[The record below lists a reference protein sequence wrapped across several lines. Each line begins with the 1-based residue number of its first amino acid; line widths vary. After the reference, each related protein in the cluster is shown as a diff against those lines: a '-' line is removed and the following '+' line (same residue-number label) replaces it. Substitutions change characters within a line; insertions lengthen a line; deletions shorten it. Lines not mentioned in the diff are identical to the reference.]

1 MHTEKPHDVN
11 SETPCKPTPLMES
24 NLSMDHIRL
33 QSNNT
38 NISNP
43 DRYSVVSHGETNT
56 IPEEVI
62 INSVNQQDQQ
72 KLSII
77 QNRHLKIVENAEQD
91 GKLKPK
97 SLPDLR
103 PKIIRKQNRS
113 KSLGNT
119 SLKSNNASTNLL
131 MQDPVFVKRASTE
144 RQDDKRR
151 NSIEHVI
158 NIPRRPSRPTL
169 ENTIHFL
176 EVTFSNFDT
185 GN

>member
-11 SETPCKPTPLMES
+11 SETECKRAPLADS

-38 NISNP
+38 NNSNT
-43 DRYSVVSHGETNT
+43 DRYSVGETNT
-56 IPEEVI
+56 IPEEFI
-62 INSVNQQDQQ
+62 LNSVNEQNQP
-72 KLSII
+72 KLSNI
-77 QNRHLKIVENAEQD
+77 QNGYLKVVENTEQNS
-91 GKLKPK
+91 KLKPK

-103 PKIIRKQNRS
+103 PKIINPRKHIRS
-113 KSLGNT
+113 KSVGNA
-119 SLKSNNASTNLL
+119 SLKSHNASTNLL
-131 MQDPVFVKRASTE
+131 MQDQVFVARSSTE
-144 RQDDKRR
+144 RQDAKRR
-151 NSIEHVI
+151 NSTEHVI

-176 EVTFSNFDT
+176 EVTFFNFDT